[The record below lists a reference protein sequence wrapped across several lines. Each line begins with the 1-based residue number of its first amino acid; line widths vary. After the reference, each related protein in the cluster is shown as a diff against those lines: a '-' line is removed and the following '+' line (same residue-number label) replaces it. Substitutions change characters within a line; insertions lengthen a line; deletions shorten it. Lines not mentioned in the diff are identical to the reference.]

1 MVKFIEKTRPSGIKP
16 RAFIKKNDF
25 LAIRL
30 HFQQLTKSQKRLCP
44 VLQVRTT
51 LVTAFAQLITKS
63 LQLLLHPP
71 LSKACMLKG
80 ELITITFP
88 NQKSLPYSPS
98 AINGNEFG
106 LIRFKKV
113 S

>member
-1 MVKFIEKTRPSGIKP
+1 
-16 RAFIKKNDF
+16 
-25 LAIRL
+25 
-30 HFQQLTKSQKRLCP
+30 
-44 VLQVRTT
+44 
-51 LVTAFAQLITKS
+51 
-63 LQLLLHPP
+63 
-71 LSKACMLKG
+71 MLKG